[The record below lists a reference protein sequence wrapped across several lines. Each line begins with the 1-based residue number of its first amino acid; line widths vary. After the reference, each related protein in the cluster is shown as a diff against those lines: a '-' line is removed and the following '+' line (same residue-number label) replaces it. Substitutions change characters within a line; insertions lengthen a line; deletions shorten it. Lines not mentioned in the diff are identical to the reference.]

1 MPFSRISSKASR
13 FCRACFRA
21 HLSIN
26 LLFPGNEF
34 KERGQL
40 HLAAL
45 GVGHSANNLVMLLHN
60 DVEHLLIMQ
69 HMLMMR
75 TPSNLVWKHQTQCL
89 VSRSLRENNLLPWP
103 LKLKKVRILLQLL
116 IREIVQTY
124 GMKFMS
130 KLSWI

>member
-1 MPFSRISSKASR
+1 MPFSRISCKASR

-26 LLFPGNEF
+26 LLFPGTEF

-60 DVEHLLIMQ
+60 DVEHLLMMQ

-75 TPSNLVWKHQTQCL
+75 TPSNLVWKHQIHCL
-89 VSRSLRENNLLPWP
+89 VSRSLRENNLLP
-103 LKLKKVRILLQLL
+103 
-116 IREIVQTY
+116 
-124 GMKFMS
+124 
-130 KLSWI
+130 